1 MKGLRLSTRLAL
13 INGLI
18 PLVVLTVLGVVIR
31 SASESILIGRADRKL
46 DGQVAE
52 VQRMYG
58 QILIDPAHAAARREA
73 AEKVVTDIQASLD
86 SLPGSGKSKGSGYWP
101 IRVLDL
107 QGHAFLRAYARLQAV
122 DEPWERTTFDQALAG
137 HPSRID
143 YHDAAGAA
151 IRLRTEPLRVGGKV
165 LAVIQGAEPLTEVN
179 AVLGRLDEVLLVSVP
194 LAVALSVAL
203 GWLLGATTL
212 RPARALARS
221 VARVDSGNLD
231 QRIAVMRDD
240 EVGAIAHGF
249 NGMLARLQK
258 AFSLIEAAKERQR
271 QFSTDIS
278 HELRNPLTAVQ
289 TNVSFA
295 LNDTGLAAESRRALE
310 STLRAART
318 MARLVED
325 LLLIA
330 RAEVAPA
337 ARSDEIVELGSVL
350 VQLSEQMARDGAAP
364 IESRPGE
371 PVFVHG
377 DPDHLERIFRNL
389 IDNALNH
396 TPPEGRVTVGVDA
409 DEGRVQVTI
418 EDNGSGIPA
427 QHLGRVRE
435 RFFRVDP
442 ARSRA
447 KGGTGLG
454 LTICDSLL
462 KACAGS
468 LVLESQ
474 YGKGTRAIV
483 SLPAF
488 TLEAA
493 GGGSAASL

>member
-1 MKGLRLSTRLAL
+1 MKSLRLSTRLAL

-18 PLVVLTVLGVVIR
+18 PLVVLAVLGFVIR
-31 SASESILIGRADRKL
+31 SASETILIGRVDRKL
-46 DGQVAE
+46 DTQVGE
-52 VQRMYG
+52 VERMYR
-58 QILIDPAHAAARREA
+58 QILIDPAHAVARRDA
-73 AEKVVTDIQASLD
+73 AEKVVDDIQASLD
-86 SLPGSGKSKGSGYWP
+86 SLPGSGRAKGSGFWP

-107 QGHAFLRAYARLQAV
+107 QGRAFLRAYARIQGV
-122 DEPWERTTFDQALAG
+122 DEPWDRKTFDEALAG
-137 HPSRID
+137 HSSSV
-143 YHDAAGAA
+143 YAHDAAGAP
-151 IRLRTEPLRVGGKV
+151 IRLHTEPLQIDGRV
-165 LAVIQGAEPLTEVN
+165 LAVIQGGEPLTEVN
-179 AVLGRLDEVLLVSVP
+179 AILERLDTVLLVSVP
-194 LAVALSVAL
+194 VAVVLSIAL
-203 GWLLGATTL
+203 GWLLGATAL
-212 RPARALARS
+212 KPARALAAS
-221 VARVDSGNLD
+221 VARIDSGSLD
-231 QRIAVMRDD
+231 QRLPVARDD

-258 AFSLIEAAKERQR
+258 AFSLIEAATERQR
-271 QFSTDIS
+271 QFSADIS

-289 TNVSFA
+289 TNVSYA
-295 LNDTGLAAESRRALE
+295 LADTGLAAESRRALE

-330 RAEVAPA
+330 RAEVAPP

-350 VQLSEQMARDGAAP
+350 ALLGEQMARDGAP
-364 IESRPGE
+364 TIERRAGE

-396 TPPEGRVTVGVDA
+396 TPPEGLVKVGVEAGD
-409 DEGRVQVTI
+409 GRVQVTI

-427 QHLGRVRE
+427 QYMSRVRE

-454 LTICDSLL
+454 LTICDTLL

-474 YGKGTRAIV
+474 PGRGTRAIV

-488 TLEAA
+488 TLERGA
-493 GGGSAASL
+493 GAAASL